1 VFDKMSM
8 TDPIADML
16 TRIRNAQ
23 AAAKAQV
30 SMPASKLKAAI
41 AAVLCDEGY
50 IGDFSVM
57 ETDAAKAE
65 LTIAL
70 KYFEGQAVIDRIER
84 VSRPGRRVFRGKD
97 ELPKVMNGLGVAIV
111 STPEGLMSDRAARAA
126 GHGGEVLCIVA

>member
-1 VFDKMSM
+1 MSM

-23 AAAKAQV
+23 SAAKAQV

-41 AAVLCDEGY
+41 AVVLRDEGY
-50 IGDFSVM
+50 ISDFSVAK
-57 ETDAAKAE
+57 TDAAKSE
-65 LTIAL
+65 LTITL
-70 KYFEGQAVIDRIER
+70 KYFEGQPVIDRIER
-84 VSRPGRRVFRGKD
+84 VSRPGRRVFRGKG

>member
-1 VFDKMSM
+1 MSM

-30 SMPASKLKAAI
+30 SMPASKLKVAI
-41 AAVLCDEGY
+41 ARVLRDEGY
-50 IGDFSVM
+50 IAGFAVAQTEPS
-57 ETDAAKAE
+57 KPS
-65 LTIAL
+65 LTVTL
-70 KYFEGQAVIDRIER
+70 KYFEGQPVIDRIER

-111 STPEGLMSDRAARAA
+111 STPKGLMSDRAARAA
-126 GHGGEVLCIVA
+126 GHGGEVLCVVA